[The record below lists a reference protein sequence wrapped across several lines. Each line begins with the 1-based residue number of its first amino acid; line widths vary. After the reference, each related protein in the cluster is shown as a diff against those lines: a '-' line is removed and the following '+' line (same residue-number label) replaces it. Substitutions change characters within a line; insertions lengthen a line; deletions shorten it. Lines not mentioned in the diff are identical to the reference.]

1 MLPPSKKRKFAE
13 TAPGAAI
20 APARGIRAFGKI
32 TKPGWNPQELGKS
45 NHGGKRLAK
54 SDPSSSIDVLGNH
67 KKRKLQDPEE
77 SPLKQALDSKSHAS
91 VQALLCQSDQ
101 PPISKHL
108 LRSSPPP
115 LALSPIQQ
123 ATPRRNCALRSSL
136 PETPTKGAR
145 ACVESFAF
153 SSSPVSDSN
162 SSLISKSSRTI
173 PSSAVSIKDL
183 HPGPGPA
190 HDQTQ
195 NLPDELQ
202 DLIHLHS
209 SFLSA
214 LSLHYAHH
222 GSLTPAD
229 LRLLKP
235 GIECCWKKRK
245 VSIDDVRRIFYIAQS
260 SEAVDSLGK
269 KAECG
274 GILSLSDYGRGKIC
288 VEIEENFRH
297 QGLQRSPLNDEAL
310 KTVFAANL
318 DVQWK
323 RYLATNFTSPSAPT
337 FISLLPLHPITPSP
351 SIFQIVPLLS
361 KGQKRLED
369 LKAGAIRIQLS
380 SQLRPTRI
388 APIAPTSA
396 SSVRP
401 NTRNDSLLS
410 RIRAKQL
417 FQSTLPP
424 PPSAAI
430 ILRKSALRR
439 IEEIA
444 PVIELLSS
452 SVSRSIPSQSSN
464 ESYSAGQTRER
475 GTYSLTMPT
484 LVQHL
489 QMSLQNPI
497 AKQDAVRCVRLLAGE
512 VAPGWVK
519 VKEVGKVVGVT
530 VWKRESVA
538 REELAR
544 RVHDLLSKI

>member
-13 TAPGAAI
+13 TSPGASI
-20 APARGIRAFGKI
+20 APAQGIRAYGKI
-32 TKPGWNPQELGKS
+32 TKPGWNPQELGK
-45 NHGGKRLAK
+45 NNRDGKKCAK
-54 SDPSSSIDVLGNH
+54 SIPSSSIDVLGNH

-77 SPLKQALDSKSHAS
+77 SPLKQAPDRESHAS
-91 VQALLCQSDQ
+91 VQSYQGDQ
-101 PPISKHL
+101 HPISKHL
-108 LRSSPPP
+108 LRSSSPP
-115 LALSPIQQ
+115 LASPVQQ
-123 ATPRRNCALRSSL
+123 ATPRRKCTLRSSL

-145 ACVESFAF
+145 ACVESIAL
-153 SSSPVSDSN
+153 SSSPVSDS
-162 SSLISKSSRTI
+162 SLSLISKTSRTV
-173 PSSAVSIKDL
+173 PSSPVFIDDL
-183 HPGPGPA
+183 HPGPEPA
-190 HDQTQ
+190 QDETQ

-202 DLIHLHS
+202 DLIQLHS
-209 SFLSA
+209 SFLRA

-235 GIECCWKKRK
+235 SIERCWKKKR
-245 VSIDDVRRIFYIAQS
+245 VSIDDVRRILHIAQS
-260 SEAVDSLGK
+260 LEAIDSLGK
-269 KAECG
+269 KVERG
-274 GILSLSDYGRGKIC
+274 GILSLSDYGKGKIC
-288 VEIEENFRH
+288 VEIEEHFRP
-297 QGLQRSPLNDEAL
+297 QGFQRSPLDDEAL

-337 FISLLPLHPITPSP
+337 FISLLPLHPITPCP
-351 SIFQIVPLLS
+351 SISKIIPLLS

-369 LKAGAIRIQLS
+369 LKGGAIRIQPS
-380 SQLRPTRI
+380 SPLRSTSI
-388 APIAPTSA
+388 TPIAPTSA
-396 SSVRP
+396 SSVTP

-417 FQSTLPP
+417 FRSTLPP
-424 PPSAAI
+424 PPSAAT

-452 SVSRSIPSQSSN
+452 SASRSTPSRSSN
-464 ESYSAGQTRER
+464 ASHSAGQTRER

-484 LVQHL
+484 LVQYL

-497 AKQDAVRCVRLLAGE
+497 AKQDAVRCVRLLAAE

-530 VWKRESVA
+530 VWKGESIA

-544 RVHDLLSKI
+544 RVQDLLSKT